1 MIKFEYSTKAH
12 NFIQKLEKTEGEIV
26 LLLSHGCCDGS
37 SVFCTLKED
46 FKSLKA
52 YEKIATI
59 SKTDF
64 FIPKSAL
71 SFFEN
76 QELFLNLETGKNP
89 NEFSLDFEYGFYL
102 RLNASVCLK

>member
-1 MIKFEYSTKAH
+1 MKFEYSPKAH
-12 NFIQKLEKTEGEIV
+12 NFIQELEKNEGEIV

-46 FKSLKA
+46 FKSLEA

-71 SFFEN
+71 SF
-76 QELFLNLETGKNP
+76 LKTKNY
-89 NEFSLDFEYGFYL
+89 F
-102 RLNASVCLK
+102 

>member
-1 MIKFEYSTKAH
+1 MKFECSPESFD
-12 NFIQKLEKTEGEIV
+12 FIQKLENNEGEIV

-37 SVFCTLKED
+37 SIFCTLKED

-64 FIPKSAL
+64 FIPKPAL
-71 SFFEN
+71 TFFEN
-76 QELFLNLETGKNP
+76 QELFLDIQRGKNP